1 MIPKKELNKRLEK
14 TVCLNDEL
22 DNFMK
27 YLGMDSRMQELQILN
42 VWNECVGENIAKFST
57 PVKIERNKLFISV
70 ENAVWRYE
78 LNVRK
83 PVILEKVNSILK
95 NKNIKDIVFI

>member
-1 MIPKKELNKRLEK
+1 MNKKELNTRLGK
-14 TVCLNDEL
+14 TVCISDEI
-22 DNFMK
+22 DDFMK
-27 YLGMDSRMQELQILN
+27 YLGMDSRMQELKILN
-42 VWNECVGENIAKFST
+42 VWTECVGENISKFST
-57 PVKIERNKLFISV
+57 PVKIEKNKLFISV
-70 ENAVWRYE
+70 ETAVWRYE

>member
-1 MIPKKELNKRLEK
+1 MNKKELHTRLEK
-14 TVCLNDEL
+14 TVCISDEL

-70 ENAVWRYE
+70 ETAVWRYE
-78 LNVRK
+78 LNVHK
-83 PVILEKVNSILK
+83 HTILEKVNSILK
-95 NKNIKDIVFI
+95 NKNVKDIVFI